1 MATQG
6 VDRIV
11 YEIAGS
17 GSAVLMIHGLG
28 GSSNFWTPL
37 LPVLARYQVIRPDL
51 PGSGRSAGVEG
62 ALSIDRMVEAMLTV
76 IRHCK
81 IERAHVVAHSLGTI
95 VAAHLA
101 AKVPEFVQSLTL
113 YGPLPAPP
121 DAGRPGLRARAE
133 TARGGAAAMQ
143 EIADQVIHAATGR
156 ETKERNPVAIAAA
169 REMLMRQSPDG
180 YARTCLALS
189 EAQPADL
196 SALSCPTMLIT
207 GDEDVIAPPQTV
219 RAMSARIAG
228 AQVEILARCGHW
240 TVFEKPDACADLLRR
255 SLARRR

>member
-37 LPVLARYQVIRPDL
+37 LSVLARYQVIRPDL

-76 IRHCK
+76 IRHSK
-81 IERAHVVAHSLGTI
+81 VERAHVVAHSLGTI

-133 TARGGAAAMQ
+133 AARGGAAAMQ

-156 ETKERNPVAIAAA
+156 ETKERNPIAIAAA

-219 RAMSARIAG
+219 RAMAARIAG
-228 AQVEILARCGHW
+228 AQVEVLARCGHW

>member
-1 MATQG
+1 MATQS
-6 VDRIV
+6 VDRIF
-11 YEIAGS
+11 YETDGD

-37 LPVLARYQVIRPDL
+37 MPALTRRRTIRLDL

-62 ALSIDRMVEAMLTV
+62 ALSIDRFVEATLAV
-76 IRHCK
+76 ARHARV
-81 IERAHVVAHSLGTI
+81 EQAHVVAHSLGTI

-101 AKVPEFVQSLTL
+101 VRAPDFVLGLTL

-121 DAGRPGLRARAE
+121 DAGRSGLRARAE
-133 TARGGAAAMQ
+133 AARTGVAAMQ
-143 EIADQVIHAATGR
+143 EIADQVVNAATAR
-156 ETKERNPVAIAAA
+156 ETRERHPVAIAAA

-180 YARTCLALS
+180 YARSCLALS
-189 EAQPADL
+189 EAQPAEL
-196 SALSCPTMLIT
+196 SSLACPTSLIT

-219 RAMSARIAG
+219 RAMGARITG
-228 AQVEILARCGHW
+228 AQVEVLPRCGHW
-240 TVFEKPDACADLLRR
+240 TVFEKPEACADLLRR

>member
-1 MATQG
+1 MTTQG

-76 IRHCK
+76 IRHSK

-219 RAMSARIAG
+219 RAMAARIAG

>member
-1 MATQG
+1 MATQSI
-6 VDRIV
+6 DRIF
-11 YEIAGS
+11 YEIEGN

-37 LPVLARYQVIRPDL
+37 MPVLARNQAIRPDL

-62 ALSIDRMVEAMLTV
+62 DLSIDRFVEAMLSV
-76 IRHCK
+76 ARHAR
-81 IERAHVVAHSLGTI
+81 IEQAHVVAHSLGTI

-101 AKVPEFVQSLTL
+101 ARAPDFVQGLTL
-113 YGPLPAPP
+113 FGPLPAPP
-121 DAGRPGLRARAE
+121 DAGRPGLRARAA

-143 EIADQVIHAATGR
+143 EIADQVVNAATAR
-156 ETKERNPVAIAAA
+156 QTKERHPIVIAAA

-180 YARTCLALS
+180 YARSCIALS

-196 SALSCPTMLIT
+196 SALACPTLLVT

-219 RAMSARIAG
+219 RAMAARIPG

-240 TVFEKPDACADLLRR
+240 TVFEKPEACADLLRR
-255 SLARRR
+255 ALARRR